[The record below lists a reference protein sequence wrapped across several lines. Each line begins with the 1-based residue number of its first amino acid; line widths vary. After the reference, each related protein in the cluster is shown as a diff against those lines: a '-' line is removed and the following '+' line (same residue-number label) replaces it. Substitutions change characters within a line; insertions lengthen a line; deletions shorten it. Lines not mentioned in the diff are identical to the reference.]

1 MTRDTLICTC
11 VFMIVGFI
19 PLYPMIKY
27 WIKNF
32 KKNNKNFKK

>member
-1 MTRDTLICTC
+1 MTRDILICAC
-11 VFMIVGFI
+11 VFMIVGS
-19 PLYPMIKY
+19 LYPMIKN